1 MSEPLTLLRL
11 IGATSISDAAARW
24 PRGAF
29 LPGLGISAGGED
41 AAEYEPLLAY
51 LNSVLSFAAV
61 RPGSAAD
68 RVGVAA
74 EVVIAPHPNP
84 QPLVLRQLPDIAFML
99 QPNIADRPAR
109 LFATRSDA
117 GVEVVVEGVPVEII
131 LPNGL
136 LMPLRSEADELA
148 GPSLVDVRQ
157 AGPFE
162 PGVYDTFEVV
172 LRELT
177 SSSLFVHIRVR
188 LTEEGEVVV
197 EPAVPIS
204 IGPCR
209 FSGLPCR
216 GVHDLGLLPYPT
228 LSGAHTEHEQALEWA
243 RHVIVGGLGIDGT
256 GLVTVRT
263 LDLDHSRDPLK
274 QLVERFKDP
283 DAAASLEFVL
293 EDLALPVS
301 AWLTPV
307 PTHGR
312 FGLRRAVL
320 QGGDEAEAYDL
331 TLAPIEIDLSK
342 VVDWRLKIFRLL
354 FETPDTAI
362 ARMAVLFGDSVE
374 KDQAL
379 VIDVTDGWLLQG
391 AWLPPDPIHL
401 FKLANVNVSLMT
413 AKLGILLKDIQD
425 AQGAEGWFDHVRALI
440 DLGVKVGDGKDEV
453 VQAEVPG
460 KPPGADLGVDLVL
473 RDLGWDLGDP
483 AIIPSLWFPETL
495 KLKAFEVVQLQVEEV
510 AFVSED
516 NGGRYLSF
524 SGGIS
529 IFPGAGEPER
539 KTASPGT
546 PGVPAED
553 QPSGGGLRFRR
564 LRLRIGGNELAPRWL
579 LDGISLFINT
589 GKIEISGSGSITDVT
604 RDGHRYR
611 EFALG
616 LLLRFHA
623 MDKHFSIGAQLV
635 YGRVTGPVDRFT
647 YWLFGLQLSYL
658 PFLSFEL
665 RGIRMLVAGGMSPDL
680 PEPSGRPQEMRLLQ
694 WYQQFSASGA
704 VTLRSDRSQQ
714 RGGWKVEQGAE
725 AAGVGA
731 DLCLSA
737 SKALFLRSFIFFHR
751 SDSQSGLLVA
761 AEVFLLRGSRPI
773 GVGAIEVDLDRDRWS
788 ALIGVDLELA
798 KVLDTD
804 SPLAKGLGRLTGTIF
819 AGNQPG
825 MFAIGQLTD
834 QSSWLTL
841 SISKSLLGMQARVS
855 VAFCLQIASGDG
867 PRGAGLCVTAAAQ
880 GSMGIGKVQ
889 FYAAF
894 GLLVGVWGN
903 EASSSGFIAWAEV
916 ALRIK
921 VFWVFS
927 FGARVKAIFE
937 QLGPQEPNYRRVSLE
952 VRIETPW
959 WLPDVTF
966 RVERVRDT
974 PQPETMPVLSGPLA
988 TAGALEPSAATEI
1001 AIAMTTI
1008 GPVGSV
1014 HTITELRALPSTPIA
1029 ESVWAGLVPVSVDS
1043 TIALNFAVSM
1053 GNETTVV
1060 PSTGVGAGRQAAT
1073 APAQNKLGATYTI
1086 TQVGIRRRARFGPDA
1101 GVWTDLLAPAD
1112 SEIGGLDDLLDD
1124 PDLGVT
1130 FASAVRFRWDADV
1143 VVNDTIDP
1151 RRLLVN
1157 ADTPFTFLTGNPAG
1171 EEGLLATDPS
1181 FPCCSGKR
1189 KTTSHA
1195 LDFVDIAP
1203 GVRAP
1208 LVQLFSESA
1217 STLRWLLPR
1226 PPVVAGAV
1234 GQPSGVPVARVMI
1247 SSSTDL
1253 AIAVVTFDEPAFAI
1267 SMSVFW
1273 NPVHVPD
1280 LGSALVVEAFR
1291 GLEMV
1296 DRQVFTLSGSSPA
1309 VPIRCSDARGLS
1321 SVTLRYRRTGSDG
1334 GTTVPSGEWLEVRNM
1349 RYFTVR
1355 EERDLLAD
1363 QGRCQA
1369 QGGVAGGGKLA
1380 WLPNHDYELTLT
1392 VRTTVDYEGSAQEA
1406 TVVQRAGFRTR
1417 GLPGLN
1423 AVDAPGLELEPYV
1436 ESVYPGATGVLYRR
1450 EPIVLAF
1457 DERFSTLLPVD
1468 RTPSPSD
1475 PAERTQLLEWV
1486 LAVEQGDGQRL
1497 SVPSADW
1504 IVAHRGTAPPPRRW
1518 VPKVIDDVLV
1528 RSDVRHAPTIAPFA
1542 QRLEALELLSPSCDQ
1557 SAPRLHAS
1565 QILTHDP
1572 VDSTSVDPTV
1582 PSWPSRT
1589 TLRAAVRAKAGAH
1602 VSRRPFD
1609 DGDETALTVADEGRI
1624 TATSWRVTAGALAVS
1639 GTPAAGLRHYAVLGE
1654 SNWDHLQIHAEV
1666 DPAAGAVGIAV
1677 AVVGLPRVERAIIAL
1692 VDAASGRL
1700 RLLARRGGATEDLAS
1715 TSLPVGSVAPYALEV
1730 LVFDDRVRARVG
1742 ETSVETVR
1750 GDLRD
1755 GRVAVVI
1762 DGQGRCSALHI
1773 DGLDGHVSQL
1783 TTSRFAGFEEHIA
1796 SWDGVPRVTPGD
1808 AGAVSTLR
1816 SATIAE
1822 ISAAMTPDA
1831 DPQVRQRLFDRWI
1844 AELAVPLSPTVDG
1857 LRLGVIADAG
1867 GTRLLVLESPEPLP
1881 FSRDV
1886 RLTVTHRVTS
1896 IPNPP
1901 IGVPRSLLRFAA
1913 GLVFARTTVRG
1924 PVPDD
1929 AEQIVR
1935 RARVLVHAAPGDRL
1949 TRRVEYRFYRVR
1961 VDNTTRGLVLEGD
1974 LIEVRATPPTL
1985 PGLPPRPLRIPTNH
1999 FALLDAAGRPVSP
2012 VLPLPVEHDATVE
2025 LKVLTNSTED
2035 RALLIPSSP
2044 MAPDLYTFNWAIDR
2058 ARYRSP
2064 VVDDTVRYRATAV
2077 SAVTLTASTD

>member
-1 MSEPLTLLRL
+1 
-11 IGATSISDAAARW
+11 
-24 PRGAF
+24 
-29 LPGLGISAGGED
+29 
-41 AAEYEPLLAY
+41 
-51 LNSVLSFAAV
+51 
-61 RPGSAAD
+61 
-68 RVGVAA
+68 
-74 EVVIAPHPNP
+74 
-84 QPLVLRQLPDIAFML
+84 
-99 QPNIADRPAR
+99 
-109 LFATRSDA
+109 
-117 GVEVVVEGVPVEII
+117 
-131 LPNGL
+131 
-136 LMPLRSEADELA
+136 
-148 GPSLVDVRQ
+148 
-157 AGPFE
+157 
-162 PGVYDTFEVV
+162 
-172 LRELT
+172 
-177 SSSLFVHIRVR
+177 
-188 LTEEGEVVV
+188 VVV

-216 GVHDLGLLPYPT
+216 GVHDLGFLPYPT

-243 RHVIVGGLGIDGT
+243 RHQISGGLGIDGT
-256 GLVTVRT
+256 GVLTVRT

-274 QLVERFKDP
+274 QLVERFKDS
-283 DAAASLEFVL
+283 DAAAGLEFVL

-320 QGGDEAEAYDL
+320 QGGDDAEAYDL

-362 ARMAVLFGDSVE
+362 ARMAVLFGDSTE
-374 KDQAL
+374 EDHAL

-391 AWLPPDPIHL
+391 AWLPPNPIHA
-401 FKLANVNVSLMT
+401 FTLANVRVSLMT
-413 AKLGILLKDIQD
+413 AKFGFLLRDIQD
-425 AQGAEGWFDHVRALI
+425 AQGVEGWFDHVRALI
-440 DLGVKVGDGKDEV
+440 DIGVKVGDGKDEV
-453 VQAEVPG
+453 VQVEVPG

-473 RDLGWDLGDP
+473 RDLGWDLGEP

-495 KLKAFEVVQLQVEEV
+495 KLKAFEVIQLQVEEI

-516 NGGRYLSF
+516 NGGRYLAF

-529 IFPGAGEPER
+529 IFPGAGQPER
-539 KTASPGT
+539 KTSSPGT
-546 PGVPAED
+546 PGVPAEN

-564 LRLRIGGNELAPRWL
+564 LRLRIGGNDLAPRWL
-579 LDGISLFINT
+579 LDGISLFIKV
-589 GKIEISGSGSITDVT
+589 GGLELSGSGSITDVT

-616 LLLRFHA
+616 LLLRFQA
-623 MDKHFSIGAQLV
+623 MKKDFSIGAQLV

-647 YWLFGLQLSYL
+647 YWLFGLQLSYC
-658 PFLSFEL
+658 PVGTFEL

-680 PEPSGRPQEMRLLQ
+680 PEPSGRPQEMRLLE
-694 WYQQFSASGA
+694 WYKQHSASGA
-704 VTLRSDRSQQ
+704 VEVRSDRSPQ

-731 DLCLSA
+731 DVGLSV
-737 SKALFLRSFIFFHR
+737 SKAVILRSFIFFHR

-761 AEVFLLRGSRPI
+761 AEVFALQASTPVGI
-773 GVGAIEVDLDRDRWS
+773 GAIEVDLDRDRWA
-788 ALIGVDLELA
+788 ALIGVDLDLA
-798 KVLDTD
+798 KLLKTE

-841 SISKSLLGMQARVS
+841 SVNKSLLGMQARVS
-855 VAFCLQIASGDG
+855 VAFCLQIAAGDG
-867 PRGAGLCVTAAAQ
+867 PRGMGLCVTAAAQ

-894 GLLVGVWGN
+894 GLLVGVWSN
-903 EASSSGFIAWAEV
+903 ESSSSGFIAWAEV

-927 FGARVKAIFE
+927 FGAHVKAIFE

-974 PQPETMPVLSGPLA
+974 PQPETMLVLSAPLV
-988 TAGALEPSAATEI
+988 TAGALEPGAATET
-1001 AIAMTTI
+1001 AIATTPL
-1008 GPVGSV
+1008 GSDDPV
-1014 HTITELRALPSTPIA
+1014 HAIAELRVLPSAPIA
-1029 ESVWAGLVPVSVDS
+1029 ESVWARLVPVSVDS
-1043 TIALNFAVSM
+1043 TIALNLAVSV

-1073 APAQNKLGATYTI
+1073 TPAQNQLGSTYTI
-1086 TQVGIRRRARFGPDA
+1086 TQIGIRRRARFGPDA
-1101 GVWTDLLAPAD
+1101 GVWTELLAPAD

-1143 VVNDTIDP
+1143 IMDNRVDP

-1157 ADTPFTFLTGNPAG
+1157 ADTPYSFIAGNPAA
-1171 EEGLLATDPS
+1171 EEGLLAEDPS

-1189 KTTSHA
+1189 TSAVHV
-1195 LDFVDIAP
+1195 LDFDDLVP

-1208 LVQLFSESA
+1208 VVQRFSESS

-1226 PPVVAGAV
+1226 PPVVAGGV
-1234 GQPSGVPVARVMI
+1234 GQPSGVPVARVLI

-1253 AIAVVTFDEPAFAI
+1253 AIALVTFDEPAFVTN
-1267 SMSVFW
+1267 MSVFW
-1273 NPVHVPD
+1273 NPVHMPD

-1296 DRQVFTLSGSSPA
+1296 DRQVFALSGSSPT

-1321 SVTLRYRRTGSDG
+1321 SVTLRYRRAAGDG
-1334 GTTVPSGEWLEVRNM
+1334 DTTAPSGEWLEIRNM
-1349 RYFTVR
+1349 RYLTVR

-1363 QGRCQA
+1363 QGRCRA

-1406 TVVQRAGFRTR
+1406 TVMQRAGFRTR

-1423 AVDAPGLELEPYV
+1423 AVEAPGLELEPYV
-1436 ESVYPGATGVLYRR
+1436 ESVYPGASGVLYRR

-1486 LAVEQGDGQRL
+1486 LAVEQADGQRL
-1497 SVPSADW
+1497 SVPTADW

-1518 VPKVIDDVLV
+1518 VPRVIDDVLV
-1528 RSDVRHAPTIAPFA
+1528 RSDVRHAPTIAPLA
-1542 QRLEALELLSPSCDQ
+1542 QRLEALEVGSPACDQ
-1557 SAPRLHAS
+1557 TDTRLHAS
-1565 QILTHDP
+1565 QILTHNPLDP
-1572 VDSTSVDPTV
+1572 ATADPTV
-1582 PSWPSRT
+1582 PIWPSRT

-1624 TATSWRVTAGALAVS
+1624 TATGWRITAGALAVS

-1654 SNWDHLQIHAEV
+1654 PTWDHLQIHAEV
-1666 DPAAGAVGIAV
+1666 DPTAGAIGVAV
-1677 AVVGLPRVERAIIAL
+1677 AVSGLPRVERAIVAL
-1692 VDAASGRL
+1692 VDAATGRL
-1700 RLLARRGGATEDLAS
+1700 RLQARRGGATEDLAS
-1715 TSLPVGSVAPYALEV
+1715 TPLPAGSVAPYTLEV

-1742 ETSVETVR
+1742 ETSIEAVR

-1783 TTSRFAGFEEHIA
+1783 ITSRFASFEEHIA
-1796 SWDGVPRVTPGD
+1796 SWDRVPRPVPGD
-1808 AGAVSTLR
+1808 AGAVSALR
-1816 SATIAE
+1816 VATIAE
-1822 ISAAMTPDA
+1822 ITAVMTSDA
-1831 DPQVRQRLFDRWI
+1831 DPQVRQRLFDRWV
-1844 AELAVPLSPTVDG
+1844 AELVIPLSPTVEG
-1857 LRLGVIADAG
+1857 LRLGVVADAG

-1901 IGVPRSLLRFAA
+1901 IEVPRSLLGFAA
-1913 GLVFARTTVRG
+1913 ELVFARTTVRG
-1924 PVPDD
+1924 PVPDA
-1929 AEQIVR
+1929 AEVVVR

-1961 VDNTTRGLVLEGD
+1961 VDASRGLVLEGE
-1974 LIEVRATPPTL
+1974 LIEVRTTPPVL
-1985 PGLPPRPLRIPTNH
+1985 PGLPPRPLRIPVNH
-1999 FALLDAAGRPVSP
+1999 IALLDAAGRPVSP

-2025 LKVLTNSTED
+2025 LRVLTNSAED
-2035 RALLIPSSP
+2035 RALLIPASP
-2044 MAPDLYTFNWAIDR
+2044 MAPDIYTFNWAIDR
-2058 ARYRSP
+2058 PRYRSP
-2064 VVDDTVRYRATAV
+2064 VVDDSVRYRGTAV
-2077 SAVTLTASTD
+2077 SAVTLTVSTG

>member
-99 QPNIADRPAR
+99 QPNLADRPAR

-579 LDGISLFINT
+579 LDGISLFIKT

-1369 QGGVAGGGKLA
+1369 QGGFAGGGKLA

-1949 TRRVEYRFYRVR
+1949 ARRVEYRFYRVR

-2077 SAVTLTASTD
+2077 SAVTLTASTG

>member
-1 MSEPLTLLRL
+1 MSEPLTLFRL
-11 IGATSISDAAARW
+11 LGVANLSDAAERW
-24 PRGAF
+24 PREGF
-29 LPGLGISAGGED
+29 LPGLGLSAGGED
-41 AAEYEPLLAY
+41 AADYEPLLAY
-51 LNSVLSFAAV
+51 LNTVLSFAAV

-84 QPLVLRQLPDIAFML
+84 HPLVLRQLPDIAFVL

-109 LFATRSDA
+109 LFATQSDA
-117 GVEVVVEGVPVEII
+117 GVEVVIEGLPVEII

-148 GPSLVDVRQ
+148 GPSLIDVRQ

-177 SSSLFVHIRVR
+177 SSSLFVHIRIR

-216 GVHDLGLLPYPT
+216 GVHDLGFLPYPT

-243 RHVIVGGLGIDGT
+243 RHDIPGGLGIDGT
-256 GLVTVRT
+256 GLITVRT
-263 LDLDHSRDPLK
+263 LDLDHARDPLK
-274 QLVERFKDP
+274 QLVERFKDS
-283 DAAASLEFVL
+283 DAAAGLEFVL

-331 TLAPIEIDLSK
+331 TLAPIEIDLSE

-354 FETPDTAI
+354 FETPDTVI
-362 ARMAVLFGDSVE
+362 ARMAVLFGDSTE
-374 KDQAL
+374 EDHAL

-391 AWLPPDPIHL
+391 AWLPPNPIHA
-401 FKLANVNVSLMT
+401 FTLANVRVSLMT
-413 AKLGILLKDIQD
+413 AKLGFLLKDIQD
-425 AQGAEGWFDHVRALI
+425 AQGTEGWFDHVRALI

-473 RDLGWDLGDP
+473 RNHGWDLGEP

-529 IFPGAGEPER
+529 IFPGAGQPER

-546 PGVPAED
+546 PGVPAEN
-553 QPSGGGLRFRR
+553 QPAGGGLRFRR

-579 LDGISLFINT
+579 LDGISLFIKVGT
-589 GKIEISGSGSITDVT
+589 FEMSGSGSITDIT

-616 LLLRFHA
+616 LLLRFRA
-623 MDKHFSIGAQLV
+623 MSKDFGIGAQLA

-647 YWLFGLQLSYL
+647 YWLFGLQLSYC
-658 PFLSFEL
+658 PMGTFEL

-704 VTLRSDRSQQ
+704 VEVRSDRSQQ
-714 RGGWKVEQGAE
+714 RGGWKVEQDAE

-731 DLCLSA
+731 DLCLSV
-737 SKALFLRSFIFFHR
+737 SKALILRSFIFFHR

-761 AEVFLLRGSRPI
+761 AEVFALKASRPI
-773 GVGAIEVDLDRDRWS
+773 GVGAIEIDLDRDRWS
-788 ALIGVDLELA
+788 ALIGVDLELE
-798 KVLDTD
+798 KLLDTD

-819 AGNQPG
+819 AGNQPS

-834 QSSWLTL
+834 QTSWLTL
-841 SISKSLLGMQARVS
+841 SVNKSLLGMQARVS
-855 VAFCLQIASGDG
+855 VAFCLQIAGGDG
-867 PRGAGLCVTAAAQ
+867 PRGTGLCVTAAAQ

-889 FYAAF
+889 FYASF

-927 FGARVKAIFE
+927 FGAHVKAIFE

-988 TAGALEPSAATEI
+988 TAGALEPGAATEI

-1008 GPVGSV
+1008 GSVGSV
-1014 HTITELRALPSTPIA
+1014 HTIAELRTLPAAPIA
-1029 ESVWAGLVPVSVDS
+1029 ESIWAGLVPASVDS

-1053 GNETTVV
+1053 GNETTVI
-1060 PSTGVGAGRQAAT
+1060 PSTAAGAGRQAAT
-1073 APAQNKLGATYTI
+1073 APAQNQLGSTYTI
-1086 TQVGIRRRARFGPDA
+1086 TQIGIRRRARFGPEA

-1143 VVNDTIDP
+1143 IVNDTVDP

-1171 EEGLLATDPS
+1171 EEGLLETDPS

-1189 KTTSHA
+1189 KTTSHV
-1195 LDFVDIAP
+1195 LDFDEIAL

-1208 LVQLFSESA
+1208 VVQRFSEST

-1234 GQPSGVPVARVMI
+1234 GQPSGVPVARVLI

-1253 AIAVVTFDEPAFAI
+1253 AIAVVTFDEPAFVI

-1280 LGSALVVEAFR
+1280 LGNALVVEAFR
-1291 GLEMV
+1291 GLELV
-1296 DRQVFTLSGSSPA
+1296 DRQVFALSGSSPA

-1321 SVTLRYRRTGSDG
+1321 SVMLRYRRAGSDG
-1334 GTTVPSGEWLEVRNM
+1334 GTSVPSGEWLEVRNM

-1355 EERDLLAD
+1355 EERDLIAD

-1392 VRTTVDYEGSAQEA
+1392 VRTTVDYQGSAQEA

-1468 RTPSPSD
+1468 RTASPSD

-1486 LAVEQGDGQRL
+1486 LAVEQADGLRL
-1497 SVPSADW
+1497 SVPTADW

-1528 RSDVRHAPTIAPFA
+1528 RSDVRHAPSIAPLA
-1542 QRLEALELLSPSCDQ
+1542 QRLEALEVLSPSCDQ
-1557 SAPRLHAS
+1557 TAPRLHAS

-1572 VDSTSVDPTV
+1572 VDPVAADPAL
-1582 PSWPSRT
+1582 PLWPPRT
-1589 TLRAAVRAKAGAH
+1589 TLRTAVRAKAGAH

-1624 TATSWRVTAGALAVS
+1624 TATAWRITDRTLAVAGS
-1639 GTPAAGLRHYAVLGE
+1639 PAVGLRHYAVLGE
-1654 SNWDHLQIHAEV
+1654 PNWDHLQIHAEV
-1666 DPAAGAVGIAV
+1666 DPAAGAIGVAV
-1677 AVVGLPRVERAIIAL
+1677 AVSGLPRVERAIVAL
-1692 VDAASGRL
+1692 VDAVGNRL

-1715 TSLPVGSVAPYALEV
+1715 TPLPTGSVAPYALEV

-1742 ETSVETVR
+1742 ETSVEAVR

-1762 DGQGRCSALHI
+1762 DGIGSCSALHI

-1783 TTSRFAGFEEHIA
+1783 TTSRFASFEEHIA
-1796 SWDGVPRVTPGD
+1796 SWDSVPRPAPGNV
-1808 AGAVSTLR
+1808 GAVAALR
-1816 SATIAE
+1816 AATIAE
-1822 ISAAMTPDA
+1822 VTAVMNPEA
-1831 DPQVRQRLFDRWI
+1831 DPQVRQRLFDRWV
-1844 AELAVPLSPTVDG
+1844 AELAIPLSPTVDG
-1857 LRLGVIADAG
+1857 LRLDVVADAG

-1901 IGVPRSLLRFAA
+1901 IDVPRALLRFAA
-1913 GLVFARTTVRG
+1913 GLVFRRTTVRG

-1929 AEQIVR
+1929 AETVVR

-1961 VDNTTRGLVLEGD
+1961 VDDTARGLVLEGD
-1974 LIEVRATPPTL
+1974 LIEVRPTPPTL
-1985 PGLPPRPLRIPTNH
+1985 PGLPPRPLRIPVNH
-1999 FALLDAAGRPVSP
+1999 VALLDGTGRPVSP
-2012 VLPLPVEHDATVE
+2012 ALPLPVEHDETVE
-2025 LKVLTNSTED
+2025 MRVLTNSAED
-2035 RALLIPSSP
+2035 RALLIPASP
-2044 MAPDLYTFNWAIDR
+2044 MAPDVYTFKWSIDR
-2058 ARYRSP
+2058 PRYRSP
-2064 VVDDTVRYRATAV
+2064 VVDDTVRYRASAV
-2077 SAVTLTASTD
+2077 STVTLTASTI